1 MRDISP
7 MQHFLRFASLV
18 AAVMLA
24 ASAPAHAQPTSE
36 PATKPAEAP
45 ARKPAKIPQII
56 FFVAKGE
63 PDACGAG
70 CREWIAAHGGFDEG
84 APIRLGELLATLD
97 KAKRKLPIY
106 FFSPGGSVRIAME
119 IGRLMRARKMK
130 AGVGRTI
137 PQGCDPRQVR
147 DKACEATMRSGA
159 VLTAELRTGGAACNS
174 ACVYAVLG
182 AAERDIAPDAALGV
196 HSGRLFSS
204 TPIAGEEE
212 RLLRANATIARY
224 LEEMGIA
231 RGVVEAAAAVPSD
244 KIRYLKR
251 EEIVQFGIDKRE
263 LVESRWTRAVDKGG
277 RPGLQKYFVSASN
290 DEPKQYRTALL
301 RLTCSPL
308 SWQHLV
314 VQLMQERPSL
324 EKISIAVVTGTNEAA
339 LDPVGKRPSGE
350 TGLEWQLRSGVSMVP
365 PLQEAAKGGSIEIV
379 EKVEGAPT
387 TSARR
392 IILSAAGLG
401 PLLGPFSD
409 ECR

>member
-18 AAVMLA
+18 AVVMLA
-24 ASAPAHAQPTSE
+24 ASAMAHAQPTSA
-36 PATKPAEAP
+36 PGAMPAE
-45 ARKPAKIPQII
+45 IPLLN
-56 FFVAKGE
+56 FFLAKGE

-70 CREWIAAHGGFDEG
+70 CSEWIAAHGPFDEG
-84 APIRLGELLATLD
+84 APIRLGEMLANLD

-106 FFSPGGSVRIAME
+106 FFSPGGSGRIAME

-137 PQGCDPRQVR
+137 PQGCDPRQLR

-159 VLTAELRTGGAACNS
+159 VLTAELRTSAATCSS

-196 HSGRLFSS
+196 HSGRIISR
-204 TPIAGEEE
+204 TPIAGEAE

-224 LEEMGIA
+224 LEEMGID

-251 EEIVQFGIDKRE
+251 EEIVRFGIDKRE

-277 RPGLQKYFVSASN
+277 RPGLEKSFVSASN
-290 DEPKQYRTALL
+290 DEPKHYRTALL
-301 RLTCSPL
+301 RLSCSPL
-308 SWQHLV
+308 SREHLV
-314 VQLMQERPSL
+314 VQLLQERPSS
-324 EKISIAVVTGTNEAA
+324 EKVSIAVVTGTTEAA

-350 TGLEWQLRSGVSMVP
+350 TGLEWQLSSGVSMLP

-379 EKVEGAPT
+379 EKVEGATPT

-392 IILSAAGLG
+392 INLSAAGLG